1 MPRTRFIS
9 STFVRLLTEL
19 ASGEVADSKQ
29 SFAERLSQWL
39 DWSDAI
45 SLSAALN
52 GGGAPVPPD
61 TPAGLPSAA
70 GAAFDEFIR
79 VRADLVKS
87 ITTDD
92 LFRVDKASMKPSTVS
107 PEPAAAES
115 AMDLPACRR
124 QYLAHQRAMTER
136 IGPLRANVR
145 AALSK
150 QSAALGR
157 LAALDAA
164 LDDALAARERHLL
177 SHLPPLLE
185 RRFEHLRKSHPEP
198 WPAYRRNVQRLLLAE
213 LDIRLQPVEGMM
225 EAMGHEITR
234 QQ

>member
-19 ASGEVADSKQ
+19 ASGEIAESKQ
-29 SFAERLSQWL
+29 SFAERLSLWL

-52 GGGAPVPPD
+52 GAGAPVPPD
-61 TPAGLPSAA
+61 TPAGAPSPAPA
-70 GAAFDEFIR
+70 VFDEFTR

-92 LFRVDKASMKPSTVS
+92 LFRVDKASMKSSTS
-107 PEPAAAES
+107 PEPAAD

-124 QYLAHQRAMTER
+124 QYLAHQRAMAER

-145 AALSK
+145 AAMSK
-150 QSAALGR
+150 QSGALSR

-164 LDDALAARERHLL
+164 LDEALGARERHLL
-177 SHLPPLLE
+177 SHIPPLLE
-185 RRFEHLRKSHPEP
+185 RRFEQLRKSHPEP
-198 WPAYRRNVQRLLLAE
+198 WPAYRRNVQHLLLAE
-213 LDIRLQPVEGMM
+213 LDIRLQPIEGMM

>member
-19 ASGEVADSKQ
+19 ASGEVAESKQ
-29 SFAERLSQWL
+29 SFAERLSLWL

-52 GGGAPVPPD
+52 GAGAPVPPPI
-61 TPAGLPSAA
+61 PAGASTAA
-70 GAAFDEFIR
+70 GAAFDEFTR

-92 LFRVDKASMKPSTVS
+92 LFRVDKASMKSSTS
-107 PEPAAAES
+107 PEPAADS

-124 QYLAHQRAMTER
+124 QYLAHQRAMAER

-145 AALSK
+145 AAMSK
-150 QSAALGR
+150 QSAALSR

-164 LDDALAARERHLL
+164 LDEALAVRERHLL
-177 SHLPPLLE
+177 SHISPLLE
-185 RRFEHLRKSHPEP
+185 KRFEHLRKSHPEP
-198 WPAYRRNVQRLLLAE
+198 WPAYRRNVQHLLLAE